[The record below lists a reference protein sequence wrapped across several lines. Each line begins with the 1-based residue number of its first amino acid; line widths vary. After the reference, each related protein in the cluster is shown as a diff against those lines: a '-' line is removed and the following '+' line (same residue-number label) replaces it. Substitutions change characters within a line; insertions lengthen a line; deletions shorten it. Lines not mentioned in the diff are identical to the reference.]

1 MERKAE
7 IHANFGLSFLSH
19 VYVMAKP
26 VTKIYESVI
35 FNNQFSAL
43 VYLNVFLL
51 FLLID
56 KPPRVP

>member
-1 MERKAE
+1 
-7 IHANFGLSFLSH
+7 
-19 VYVMAKP
+19 MAKP

-51 FLLID
+51 FLLND
-56 KPPRVP
+56 NPPRVP

>member
-1 MERKAE
+1 MRISA
-7 IHANFGLSFLSH
+7 FLLSH

-51 FLLID
+51 FLLND
-56 KPPRVP
+56 NPPRVP